1 MNNVSII
8 KVGDNSYNI
17 KDETA
22 RNTANQANTKAE
34 NAQTTA
40 NSALSIGNNADNK
53 ITNSK
58 IIGTYDMSTETL
70 DISLEIGGN

>member
-8 KVGDNSYNI
+8 KVGNNSYNI

-22 RNTANQANTKAE
+22 RSIATQANTKAE

-40 NSALSIGNNADNK
+40 DSALTLGTDADNK

-58 IIGTYDMSTETL
+58 IIDTYDMSTETL